1 MWNGVMIPRLFALS
15 PNPTD
20 VMRGLLMLQTYI
32 GPDDAEMD
40 RRSSVAQR
48 TRGKMKQKY
57 GFCSSSGQTDE
68 ARVRC

>member
-32 GPDDAEMD
+32 GPDDAEMA

-48 TRGKMKQKY
+48 TRGTMK
-57 GFCSSSGQTDE
+57 
-68 ARVRC
+68 